1 MSKLKRWLIAITIP
15 TLIFLTFY
23 YFYSNKTVAPQKKT
37 CTYLSTNTCV
47 VNNIAEG
54 TIKNID
60 LNRYNVNSS
69 TYKVG
74 EQVTYKVISE
84 SSQRTKT
91 LLIVFVLCFF
101 LIFFI
106 RFPFLLYIFAIGM

>member
-74 EQVTYKVISE
+74 EEVTYKVISE
-84 SSQRTKT
+84 SSQRIKI
-91 LLIVFVLCFF
+91 LAAVFIVCFI

-106 RFPFLLYIFAIGM
+106 RFPQLWFLTVIWV